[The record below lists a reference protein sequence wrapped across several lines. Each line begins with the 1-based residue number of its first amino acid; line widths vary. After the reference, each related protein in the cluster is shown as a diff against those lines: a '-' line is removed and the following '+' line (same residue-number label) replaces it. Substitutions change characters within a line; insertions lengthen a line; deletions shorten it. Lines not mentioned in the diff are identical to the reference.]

1 MIQSSHK
8 SFLTLLQSVRYKYI
22 VDSKVVLYLRTIM
35 DKRGKLDAK
44 KQRLYK

>member
-1 MIQSSHK
+1 MKQSSHK

-22 VDSKVVLYLRTIM
+22 VDSKVVLYLHISI